1 MPSAA
6 QVRHPAAPACGAG
19 QSCRVDKVDKELSWQ
34 TWHRQIRQRCLLT
47 WTVIKYGVMQPLAK
61 KLHQSSQECSLRQK
75 CALICLSGLFP
86 LHSNNCYAWICSIS
100 DNQASANLECC
111 WTIQVFSSLLTG
123 SCLLKAYHSYL
134 RLKGSHPRKLVKLAR
149 KLVKLASFIW
159 APALVNDSYISFL
172 GWNALLNHEWDENIC
187 LSLSFDVIYTIV
199 YGKHP
204 IALL

>member
-1 MPSAA
+1 MRQSATQQPQRAA
-6 QVRHPAAPACGAG
+6 QG
-19 QSCRVDKVDKELSWQ
+19 SLSELTKLTKNWVDKRA
-34 TWHRQIRQRCLLT
+34 HRQNQQRCLLT
-47 WTVIKYGVMQPLAK
+47 WAVTKYGAMQPSAK
-61 KLHQSSQECSLRQK
+61 KLHQSSQECSESLRQK
-75 CALICLSGLFP
+75 CGLICLSGPFL
-86 LHSNNCYAWICSIS
+86 LYSNHCFAWICSIS
-100 DNQASANLECC
+100 YNQASANLECC

>member
-1 MPSAA
+1 MLFLGLKLISGRLPLAYYKIKKQFGSVPHRQLNAE
-6 QVRHPAAPACGAG
+6 VRHPASPACGAG

-75 CALICLSGLFP
+75 CALICRSGPFP
-86 LHSNNCYAWICSIS
+86 LHSNNCYAWLWSIS

-111 WTIQVFSSLLTG
+111 WTIQVFFSLLTG

-134 RLKGSHPRKLVKLAR
+134 RLLVELTS
-149 KLVKLASFIW
+149 LLWV
-159 APALVNDSYISFL
+159 PALVDDHGSDISFFL
-172 GWNALLNHEWDENIC
+172 AEML
-187 LSLSFDVIYTIV
+187 Y
-199 YGKHP
+199 
-204 IALL
+204 